1 MDARVFHLPLT
12 KKKQNKTHHPIV
24 ALTSANWCKQWLCN
38 LPLGNLQLPNV
49 VLTSTTISGNNISL
63 KNSHHHIIYSN
74 NIYHLAITP
83 PNCCNMW
90 PFHLPPNKQYLFKCG
105 SLLPQW
111 QVVWK
116 HFLQTSG
123 SLQLWVK
130 STLCS
135 KLFILLL
142 RRLFDTFICS
152 VTSYLFLAICT
163 ASYFQL
169 SGVHYHLSHYESCRQ
184 PPVC

>member
-12 KKKQNKTHHPIV
+12 KKKQNTPPYCGYNICHLAV
-24 ALTSANWCKQWLCN
+24 TSANWCKQWLCN

-49 VLTSTTISGNNISL
+49 VLTSTTTSGNNISL
-63 KNSHHHIIYSN
+63 ENSHHHIIYSN

-90 PFHLPPNKQYLFKCG
+90 PFHLPLNKQYLFKCG
-105 SLLPQW
+105 SLLPQYRQW

-123 SLQLWVK
+123 SLQPWVK
-130 STLCS
+130 STLSS

-142 RRLFDTFICS
+142 RRLFDTFIWHMFCYIIS
-152 VTSYLFLAICT
+152 VFSNLH
-163 ASYFQL
+163 S
-169 SGVHYHLSHYESCRQ
+169 
-184 PPVC
+184 